1 MNHILFINAC
11 VRENSRTLRL
21 AKHVLSKLNGDV
33 TECNLEKE
41 AILSLDRDLLAK
53 RDALLAEG
61 NLSDDLLKYAREFA
75 EADQI
80 VIAAPYWDL
89 TFPALLKTYLE
100 NITVSGIT
108 FYYKEGI
115 PQGLCKA
122 KELIYVTTAGGPIFA
137 NYGFDYV
144 KTLATAFYGIECVKC
159 YKAENLDIIGADV
172 ESILHETMEQIDLFY
187 K

>member
-1 MNHILFINAC
+1 MSKTLFINAC
-11 VRENSRTLRL
+11 VRKNSRTFKL
-21 AKHVLSKLNGDV
+21 AKHVLNKLDGEIE
-33 TECNLEKE
+33 ECNLQKE
-41 AILSLDRDLLAK
+41 NISSLNEQLLAK
-53 RDALLAEG
+53 RDALLAG
-61 NLSDDLLKYAREFA
+61 GDYSADLLKYARTFA

-122 KELIYVTTAGGPIFA
+122 KKLIYVATAGGPIFA
-137 NYGFDYV
+137 NFGFEYV
-144 KTLATAFYGIECVKC
+144 KTLANAFYGIDDVVFFS
-159 YKAENLDIIGADV
+159 AENLDIIGADV
-172 ESILHETMEQIDLFY
+172 DDILRDTIQKIDAYFE
-187 K
+187 